1 MTFFL
6 LSQKTIFKI
15 YFKSSIFPKQNAV
28 VRKFEIVSN
37 MMMMM
42 YDVYMHT
49 HTPVDSALRQ
59 VVDVHN
65 RYSLVGVHDVKQC
78 CDWLM

>member
-1 MTFFL
+1 
-6 LSQKTIFKI
+6 
-15 YFKSSIFPKQNAV
+15 
-28 VRKFEIVSN
+28 
-37 MMMMM
+37 MMMM

-59 VVDVHN
+59 VENVHS
-65 RYSLVGVHDVKQC
+65 RYSLVEVHDVIQC